1 MRSVQTNELAHCSI
15 AGGAP
20 AGVAA
25 NGTVSGVSS
34 RGLVIPHPSFWVAF
48 APRELPRFLTTTHP
62 LTPARW
68 LFEAPTVRG
77 SLTSILR
84 PGLRASELHPDRAG
98 LFVSWL
104 KSSRHSVSTHLSPP
118 SEIGLVLS
126 PRLTAWA
133 GSSPHPQSGPQRL
146 GLRHCLAS
154 SPLRPAVSSS
164 SSYGLAVLLPLL
176 PTPLYATQL
185 RSDTKLVP
193 SFDED
198 SHLANFNTLQTH

>member
-34 RGLVIPHPSFWVAF
+34 RGLVIPHPSSWVAF

-62 LTPARW
+62 LTPGTAASVVRW

-126 PRLTAWA
+126 PRLTAWTA
-133 GSSPHPQSGPQRL
+133 QSTSAAKRTIASWASPLASRLAAATGRIEFVILRTGSSPPVAPHPA
-146 GLRHCLAS
+146 LRD
-154 SPLRPAVSSS
+154 AVTFR
-164 SSYGLAVLLPLL
+164 YKAC
-176 PTPLYATQL
+176 TQL
-185 RSDTKLVP
+185 
-193 SFDED
+193 
-198 SHLANFNTLQTH
+198 